1 MAPLTDGS
9 MVCCTTAPHSSVM
22 VIVTFP
28 KSFRKQ
34 MVMTSRSRYAS
45 NDGAAGTRGGP
56 LGVPELPVI
65 IISLVC
71 ATSAGKSCKR
81 RSNKYKKQ

>member
-1 MAPLTDGS
+1 
-9 MVCCTTAPHSSVM
+9 
-22 VIVTFP
+22 
-28 KSFRKQ
+28 

-45 NDGAAGTRGGP
+45 TVGAAGVRGGP

-71 ATSAGKSCKR
+71 ATSAGKTVNIEAKNAM
-81 RSNKYKKQ
+81 SNKSFFVFIMANNGV

>member
-1 MAPLTDGS
+1 
-9 MVCCTTAPHSSVM
+9 
-22 VIVTFP
+22 
-28 KSFRKQ
+28 